1 MPTRKHQTAEIEQ
14 VDYRPSAL
22 YPFDLEVFTVSDL
35 KRRAREEHLR
45 RTHRYSFHMLILVTR
60 GKCTPVLD
68 AEPISCRRG
77 SLLAIEPSQAHRF
90 GREDGWDGWMV
101 LFRPEFLLSSQG
113 TSEPVT
119 DRWKSEANR
128 LLPAHLALGNVQH
141 DVVEAVIRQMQR
153 DSKLQAPRQDVHAL
167 LRHQL
172 CTLLLRLRVWYD
184 RREAHRTIALLASQ
198 RFRRFQGTVE
208 ANFARWHQVAQYAD
222 FLGCSE
228 RSLARVTMEVVGVKA
243 KVLIAS
249 RINLEAKRLLVHT
262 ELTVASIAERLGFA
276 ESTYFVKFFRREAGC
291 TPGVFRHRHCAGS
304 H

>member
-1 MPTRKHQTAEIEQ
+1 MPTRKSPAAEIEH
-14 VDYRPSAL
+14 VHYRPSAR
-22 YPFDLEVFTVSDL
+22 YPFDLEVFAVSDL
-35 KRRAREEHLR
+35 KRRVREDHLR

-60 GKCTPVLD
+60 GKCTPVID
-68 AEPISCRRG
+68 SEPISCRRG

-90 GREDGWDGWMV
+90 ALEDGWDGWMV

-113 TSEPVT
+113 TSQSVT
-119 DRWKSEANR
+119 DRWTTERNR
-128 LLPAHLALGNVQH
+128 LLPAHLALGDVER
-141 DVVEAVIRQMQR
+141 DVVEAAILQMQR

-184 RREAHRTIALLASQ
+184 RREAHRTIALLAPQ
-198 RFRRFQGTVE
+198 RFRWFQGTVE
-208 ANFARWHQVAQYAD
+208 ANFARWHQVVQYAD

-228 RSLARVTMEVVGVKA
+228 RSLARATMEVVGVKA
-243 KVLIAS
+243 KVFIAS

-276 ESTYFVKFFRREAGC
+276 EPTYFVKFFRREAGC
-291 TPGVFRHRHCAGS
+291 TPGEFRHRHCGGNQ
-304 H
+304 